1 MANFDSTVAWRSVAC
16 FAAALLVCGASM
28 AQVHKCV
35 GKDGKVTYEQTP
47 CAGGSSAG
55 GSVNLQGAGQ
65 ARPAASSPA
74 SSAAPNA
81 YDASVKQRISALVA
95 DKDFVRAQ
103 ALAVTDEH
111 RKMVA
116 DAKKANE
123 ADEQEKAKARAAR
136 GAVDCLTYREW
147 VTGPSGGIWAERKVC
162 K

>member
-1 MANFDSTVAWRSVAC
+1 MTNFATPSNMKLWLCLAT
-16 FAAALLVCGASM
+16 ALMLHGAPM

-47 CAGGSSAG
+47 CAGTSSAG
-55 GSVNLQGAGQ
+55 ASVNLQGAGQ
-65 ARPAASSPA
+65 ARAASSSPTA
-74 SSAAPNA
+74 SVAPNA
-81 YDASVKQRISALVA
+81 YDASIKARITALVA

-123 ADEQEKAKARAAR
+123 ADEQEKAKTKAAR
-136 GAVDCLTYREW
+136 GTQDCETLQVRDKGVFY
-147 VTGPSGGIWAERKVC
+147 ERRIC

>member
-1 MANFDSTVAWRSVAC
+1 MTS
-16 FAAALLVCGASM
+16 FAAAPSGKFLLCLAAGLLFSGAPM

-47 CAGGSSAG
+47 CAGLSSAG
-55 GSVNLQGAGQ
+55 GPVNLQGAGQ
-65 ARPAASSPA
+65 ARSASSSPAASV
-74 SSAAPNA
+74 APNA
-81 YDASVKQRISALVA
+81 YDSSIKSRIAALVA

-136 GAVDCLTYREW
+136 GAVDCTTYEEW
-147 VTGPSGGIWAERKVC
+147 AIGPRGGYWAQRRVC